1 MMSALT
7 VWHWFIPAV
16 ILLILE
22 MLVPG
27 AFLLWLGVAAGVT
40 GAALWLVPGLGV
52 EMQMLLFSV
61 TAVASITGWTAYR
74 QRHPAVSEQ
83 PSLNRR
89 GSQYVGRVFT
99 LDEPIV
105 NGRGRLRVDDTV
117 WRITGAE
124 LPAGTRVSVVA
135 VDGTA
140 LVVMPVTDNP

>member
-1 MMSALT
+1 MSALT
-7 VWHWFIPAV
+7 VWHLFILAV
-16 ILLILE
+16 ILLILVT
-22 MLVPG
+22 LVPG

-40 GAALWLVPGLGV
+40 GAAVWLAPGLNV

-61 TAVASITGWTAYR
+61 TAVASIIGWTAYR
-74 QRHPAVSEQ
+74 RHHPAMSEQ

-99 LDEPIV
+99 LDEPLV

-117 WRITGAE
+117 WRITSAE

-140 LVVMPVTDNP
+140 LTVRPTPDNQ